1 MRIIIICG
9 NPDCQEEYP
18 ADTEDRS
25 WECAHCGRE
34 RPNLYYPFLTAH
46 LMNARIHSDEA
57 DWKEHHDEL
66 LQKAQRKV
74 ADLMDHM
81 QLMRRDLEK
90 LRVRLSDEDRAKF
103 EEDVGEV
110 EPGGFL
116 EGWAPEAPEDDMVAW
131 RELHDNLLEGAREE
145 ILALE
150 DVVHRLE
157 DQVRAMKA
165 ALGIA

>member
-34 RPNLYYPFLTAH
+34 RPNLYYPFLTAR

-66 LQKAQRKV
+66 LMKAQRKV
-74 ADLMDHM
+74 ADLGDHIE
-81 QLMRRDLEK
+81 LMHKDLAK
-90 LRVRLSDEDRAKF
+90 LRVRLSEEDRAKF
-103 EEDVGEV
+103 DEDEGE
-110 EPGGFL
+110 PASGGFL
-116 EGWAPEAPEDDMVAW
+116 DDWSPEAPDDDMGAW
-131 RELHDNLLEGAREE
+131 RDLHDGLLEGAREQ